1 MMLLLPE
8 VPSAV
13 LWIGIPGVHLIL
25 RARVSVRSLA
35 VRLMLSRTI
44 SHESL
49 LHLIYAGVPVLVSR
63 VYISFIVVKLVMP
76 RLAVVVTM
84 VLLEV
89 SRKKPMYAS
98 NSMFRRASGVVTPPT
113 TPAKTLRRAG

>member
-1 MMLLLPE
+1 MRTFMMLLTMMLLLPE

-13 LWIGIPGVHLIL
+13 LWIGIPGVHLVL

-76 RLAVVVTM
+76 RLTVVVTM
-84 VLLEV
+84 VLLKV
-89 SRKKPMYAS
+89 SRK
-98 NSMFRRASGVVTPPT
+98 
-113 TPAKTLRRAG
+113 